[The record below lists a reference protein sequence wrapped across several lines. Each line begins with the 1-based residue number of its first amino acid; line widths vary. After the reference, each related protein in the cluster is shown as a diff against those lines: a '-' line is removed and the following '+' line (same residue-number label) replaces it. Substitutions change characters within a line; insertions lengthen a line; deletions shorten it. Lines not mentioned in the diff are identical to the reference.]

1 MRGLIR
7 PAVTVIAAALAGGTV
22 LAGCAGGGGPS
33 FHPSG
38 ASLGRGAALAAP
50 VATAPGGYQF
60 PAAVSV
66 QFTTPPSGSAV
77 RRAIIPGYRDYVL
90 SLWAA
95 ASSHG
100 KDAAYQKLATGNA
113 AAFARREISYLAH
126 GRGLSGTIRY
136 YDTTVPKI
144 YYGRGADVTS
154 CVDASRF
161 TVVSTENGKTVGTVF
176 PARYA
181 HYLENTGL
189 ARRADGTWFVTQTGA
204 FPASTSEGAMC
215 R

>member
-1 MRGLIR
+1 
-7 PAVTVIAAALAGGTV
+7 
-22 LAGCAGGGGPS
+22 
-33 FHPSG
+33 
-38 ASLGRGAALAAP
+38 
-50 VATAPGGYQF
+50 
-60 PAAVSV
+60 
-66 QFTTPPSGSAV
+66 
-77 RRAIIPGYRDYVL
+77 VL

-95 ASSHG
+95 VSSHG
-100 KDAAYQKLATGNA
+100 KDTAYQKLATGNA
-113 AAFARREISYLAH
+113 AAFARQEISYLAH
-126 GRGLSGTIRY
+126 GRGLSGAIRY
-136 YDTTVPKI
+136 YNTTVPKI

-161 TVVSTENGKTVGTVF
+161 TVTSTRTGKAVGTVF
-176 PARYA
+176 PAKYA